1 LTESDFNDEGEYTST
16 HPTIPL
22 LSELMTA
29 VQIELTA
36 TKTKLVPMNKDDVR
50 SLAQTVT
57 IKQPTAPM
65 NVDEG
70 KQNMIATVGIDI
82 NGSVVLAA
90 EFLRYL

>member
-1 LTESDFNDEGEYTST
+1 
-16 HPTIPL
+16 
-22 LSELMTA
+22 MTA

-36 TKTKLVPMNKDDVR
+36 TKTKLVPMNRDDVG
-50 SLAQTVT
+50 SFAQTVT

-65 NVDEG
+65 NVEDG

-90 EFLRYL
+90 ECLRYLQYHKIGDINCWHI